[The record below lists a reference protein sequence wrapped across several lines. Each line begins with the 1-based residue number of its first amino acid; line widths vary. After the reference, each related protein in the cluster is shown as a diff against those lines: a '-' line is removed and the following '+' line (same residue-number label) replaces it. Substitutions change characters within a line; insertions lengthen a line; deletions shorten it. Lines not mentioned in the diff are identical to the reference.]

1 MQFEALQCV
10 TTHTE
15 LGGALSASSL
25 KVLNSVCQWMKCVQR
40 DENYEDGPTATY
52 CKDIISGYFM
62 VATTAIQPHLHK
74 ILKPE
79 AGTSR

>member
-1 MQFEALQCV
+1 
-10 TTHTE
+10 
-15 LGGALSASSL
+15 
-25 KVLNSVCQWMKCVQR
+25 MKCVQR